1 MAERGIQLKTRGEL
15 QAMRASGLVLAA
27 AIVAGRA
34 AVAPGVSTLD
44 VNDAVAAVI
53 AEAGATSNFLHYG
66 ARGADPR
73 LPGDHLRV
81 GERRGGARHPQPT
94 RILQDGDLLSIDA
107 GCILDGWHSD
117 SAVSVHVGEP
127 PSMDEVDLIAAC
139 DRAMWAGIAAAHA
152 GGRLGDVSF
161 AIENSVAQSGHEDGR
176 RYGSVEG
183 YGGHGIGT
191 AMHMA
196 PFVPNQGKRGKGP
209 RLNAG
214 TALAIE
220 PMITLGRPAT
230 RQLSDG
236 WTVVTKDGA
245 RAAHTEHSIAITE
258 DGICVL
264 TADDGGSRRARAVRR
279 QHPFR
284 WTDCPTLTGPRP
296 APPVSGCCR
305 SRTAF
310 VLIDAAVRA
319 DPGPRAMRTRCAA
332 SARRSTAWAAATP
345 DYGDPDRP

>member
-1 MAERGIQLKTRGEL
+1 MAERGIQLKSRGEL

-44 VNDAVAAVI
+44 INDAVAAVI

-66 ARGADPR
+66 ARGAD
-73 LPGDHLRV
+73 
-81 GERRGGARHPQPT
+81 RGFPATICASVNDEVVHGIPT
-94 RILQDGDLLSIDA
+94 SSRILREGDLLSIDA

-127 PSMDEVDLIAAC
+127 PSMEEVDLITAC
-139 DRAMWAGIAAAHA
+139 NRAMWAGIAAARA

-161 AIENSVAQSGHEDGR
+161 SIESSVARSGHEDGR

-209 RLNAG
+209 KLAAG

-264 TADDGGSRRARAVRR
+264 TASDGGLAGLA
-279 QHPFR
+279 PFGV
-284 WTDCPTLTGPRP
+284 T
-296 APPVSGCCR
+296 PVS
-305 SRTAF
+305 
-310 VLIDAAVRA
+310 LD
-319 DPGPRAMRTRCAA
+319 
-332 SARRSTAWAAATP
+332 
-345 DYGDPDRP
+345 

>member
-1 MAERGIQLKTRGEL
+1 MVERGIQLKSRGEL

-44 VNDAVAAVI
+44 INDAVAAVI

-66 ARGADPR
+66 ARGAD
-73 LPGDHLRV
+73 
-81 GERRGGARHPQPT
+81 RGFPATICASVNDEVVHGIPT
-94 RILQDGDLLSIDA
+94 SSRILRAGDLLSIDA

-139 DRAMWAGIAAAHA
+139 NRAMWAGISAARA

-161 AIENSVAQSGHEDGR
+161 SIESSVARSGHEDGR

-209 RLNAG
+209 KLAAG

-264 TADDGGSRRARAVRR
+264 TADDGGLAGLA
-279 QHPFR
+279 PFGV
-284 WTDCPTLTGPRP
+284 T
-296 APPVSGCCR
+296 PVS
-305 SRTAF
+305 
-310 VLIDAAVRA
+310 LD
-319 DPGPRAMRTRCAA
+319 
-332 SARRSTAWAAATP
+332 
-345 DYGDPDRP
+345 